1 MSKPIGSIV
10 KISEDIEV
18 KRVISG
24 SNRTIKAGTTAVVN
38 SDGDLFILT
47 GTEQNTTLNKGYEVY
62 GYDTKS
68 IAELILRRLN
78 FEINLGDILE
88 ENDIDR
94 SDFIELT
101 ESMLDDIL

>member
-10 KISEDIEV
+10 KISEDIKV
-18 KRVISG
+18 KRVVSG
-24 SNRTIKAGTTAVVN
+24 RDRIIKAGTTAVVN
-38 SDGDLFILT
+38 SNGDLFILT
-47 GTEQNTTLNKGYEVY
+47 GTEQNTTLSKGYEVY
-62 GYDTKS
+62 GYDPKS

-94 SDFIELT
+94 NDFIELT